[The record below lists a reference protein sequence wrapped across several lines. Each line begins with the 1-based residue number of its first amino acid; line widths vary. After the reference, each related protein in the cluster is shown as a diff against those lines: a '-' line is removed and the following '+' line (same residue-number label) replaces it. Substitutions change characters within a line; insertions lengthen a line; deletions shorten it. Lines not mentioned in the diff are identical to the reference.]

1 MPTFQTN
8 IDVIKNPQD
17 SLNRRQALIKEI
29 EQLTKRRLLVYVA
42 DINKQPDSALNP
54 EDKTGFS
61 DLIQDI
67 GEAEIDLLVNSPGG
81 FAEVTEAIVGMLR
94 SRFKSVRFAIPNMAK
109 SAATLLVLSGDELLM
124 DHRSELG
131 PVDPQ
136 VEYTSIGGRKRE
148 AAEDIIAGFEEAKE
162 VLAKEGPAA
171 APAYV
176 PLLDKYTIG
185 LLQGCKNARK
195 LSQELA
201 ETWLRTYMFADDP
214 GSTKPEEI
222 AAFFASRA
230 TTLSHNRAIGI
241 DKCLDL
247 GIKLVD
253 LRKAEN
259 RNLAQKLW
267 ELWCVCE
274 LHFERTP
281 VYKMYENSSGCT
293 LQKQSVRIQLVPG
306 APSAPGQPGQPQQP
320 VSRPQPKYKRKRKK

>member
-1 MPTFQTN
+1 MPTFQN
-8 IDVIKNPQD
+8 IIDSVKNPQD

-42 DINKQPDSALNP
+42 NIGRPESTLNP

-67 GEAEIDLLVNSPGG
+67 KEAEVDLLINSPGG

-94 SRFKSVRFAIPNMAK
+94 ARFKSVRFAIPNMAK

-136 VEYTSIGGRKRE
+136 IEYTSIDGRKRE

-171 APAYV
+171 TPAYV
-176 PLLDKYTIG
+176 PLLNKYSIG
-185 LLQGCKNARK
+185 LLRGCKNAMK

-201 ETWLRTYMFADDP
+201 EAWLRTYMFADDS

-222 AAFFASRA
+222 AKYFASRA
-230 TTLSHNRAIGI
+230 ETLSHNRAIRI
-241 DKCLDL
+241 DKCIDL
-247 GIKLVD
+247 GMKLTD
-253 LRKAEN
+253 LREEEN

-267 ELWCVCE
+267 ELWCLYE

-293 LQKQSVRIQLVPG
+293 LQKQSMRIQLVSGPPP
-306 APSAPGQPGQPQQP
+306 ATDQPGP
-320 VSRPQPKYKRKRKK
+320 S

>member
-1 MPTFQTN
+1 MPTFQN
-8 IDVIKNPQD
+8 IINSIKGPQD
-17 SLNRRQALIKEI
+17 CLKMRQDLIKEI
-29 EQLTKRRLLVYVA
+29 EQLTRRRLLVYVA
-42 DINKQPDSALNP
+42 DINKPESALKP

-67 GEAEIDLLVNSPGG
+67 KEEEVDFLINSPGG

-94 SRFKSVRFAIPNMAK
+94 ARFKSIRFAIPNMAK

-136 VEYTSIGGRKRE
+136 VEYTSIDGRKRE
-148 AAEDIIAGFEEAKE
+148 AAEDILDGFKEAKE

-171 APAYV
+171 TPAYV
-176 PLLDKYTIG
+176 PLLNKYTIG
-185 LLQGCKNARK
+185 LLRGCRNAMQ

-201 ETWLRTYMFADDP
+201 ETWLRTYMFAKDP
-214 GSTKPEEI
+214 GSPKPKEI
-222 AAFFASRA
+222 AEFFAIHA
-230 TTLSHNRAIGI
+230 KTLSHNRAILI

-247 GIKLVD
+247 GIKLID

-259 RNLAQKLW
+259 KNLAEKLW
-267 ELWCVCE
+267 ELWCLFE

-281 VYKMYENSSGCT
+281 VHKMYENSAGCS
-293 LQKQSVRIQLVPG
+293 LQKQSVHIQIV
-306 APSAPGQPGQPQQP
+306 PGQPPVLGQPQQP
-320 VSRPQPKYKRKRKK
+320 VPQPQLEQSPSYRMEI